1 MPSASAYAAFSFAA
15 KLEPN
20 NTTAARNAGLVAP
33 GEAKVEGVRKDDGA
47 SLHTVLLSALEALS
61 KDMGVTVSPVSFAR
75 ALSTVAEGSMATE
88 VAKSPAAS
96 SLEAEGAAKSAVPKY
111 VEDTPVRRPAEPS
124 HPGARAMRPSRFAS
138 ADAEPSA
145 SAASRDSAQSCRLLT
160 TSELGRHGSAAA
172 IDSAPLSAAG
182 ALEALASHFLEL
194 NRRGV
199 PSSLDANPAD
209 VSSLPP
215 ALVGTSSQQA
225 RYPWALAALGAYLRA
240 SELSLDAGEAV
251 SPMLLKGEAAARA
264 ALRQFGYPR
273 TIDSFAGRAL
283 KAGVGW
289 SKKQNDGAADD
300 GGVTSPETREGGGAE
315 AFRFGGSNQPK
326 KAKGKENGGP
336 RNAGAGASWWNGR
349 KSANKNT
356 PEKSGLSERGDDA
369 IAEQEHTS
377 KSGQMKFKF

>member
-1 MPSASAYAAFSFAA
+1 MCWGTATPA
-15 KLEPN
+15 K
-20 NTTAARNAGLVAP
+20 
-33 GEAKVEGVRKDDGA
+33 
-47 SLHTVLLSALEALS
+47 
-61 KDMGVTVSPVSFAR
+61 
-75 ALSTVAEGSMATE
+75 LSTVG
-88 VAKSPAAS
+88 AKSTKLTNCVVIPPRAADDS
-96 SLEAEGAAKSAVPKY
+96 INAGTRSLP
-111 VEDTPVRRPAEPS
+111 
-124 HPGARAMRPSRFAS
+124 
-138 ADAEPSA
+138 
-145 SAASRDSAQSCRLLT
+145 LI
-160 TSELGRHGSAAA
+160 GS
-172 IDSAPLSAAG
+172 G
-182 ALEALASHFLEL
+182 K
-194 NRRGV
+194 GV

-336 RNAGAGASWWNGR
+336 RNAGAGASWWKGR

-356 PEKSGLSERGDDA
+356 PETSGLSERGDDA